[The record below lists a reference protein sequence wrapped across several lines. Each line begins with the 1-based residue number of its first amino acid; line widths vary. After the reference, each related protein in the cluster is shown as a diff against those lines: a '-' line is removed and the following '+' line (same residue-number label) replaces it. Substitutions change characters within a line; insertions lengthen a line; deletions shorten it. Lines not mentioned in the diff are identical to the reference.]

1 MRILLFEANRP
12 LSRGGNFISGD
23 LKSFV
28 YAWLA
33 LCRAQTK
40 LFKSPKTKWPPRNKG
55 LFCAE
60 VITSVFTLKC
70 KMPL

>member
-33 LCRAQTK
+33 LCRA
-40 LFKSPKTKWPPRNKG
+40 
-55 LFCAE
+55 
-60 VITSVFTLKC
+60 
-70 KMPL
+70 